1 MTDPASLRDMT
12 ELRAEIDATDK
23 ALAALLAHRARLID
37 RAADIKA
44 GNGLPARITSRVDEV
59 LDNARANAGACGL
72 DPDLAEDLW
81 HRLVEWSIRRE
92 EAALGRE

>member
-1 MTDPASLRDMT
+1 M
-12 ELRAEIDATDK
+12 
-23 ALAALLAHRARLID
+23 
-37 RAADIKA
+37 
-44 GNGLPARITSRVDEV
+44 GLPARITSRVDEV